1 MSDLLDPKSGN
12 APLHSRRAPLDIR
25 IYLLAL
31 GTFAIG
37 TDVFVIAGILPMIAR
52 DLGVSVEAAGQMV
65 TVYALTYALGSPIL
79 AALAARWR
87 RERVILLALAGF
99 ATADLVCSLAPS
111 FTILLAAR
119 FLAGASGALFS
130 PTAYTIAAALAPPER
145 RGAALARVALG
156 MTSATVMGVPLGTWV
171 GQHAGWH
178 VTFLLGFVLATSAA
192 VALRIGR
199 IPPLGTAGAPPLRT
213 RFAPLTRPRV
223 VASLVANLLWSVGN
237 YTVYTYSAVLF
248 GMRLGMDN
256 IALLLLGY
264 GLGGLSG
271 SQMGGRLVDRFGTTA
286 PILACVS
293 VNIANLALLN
303 ITGGSV
309 FGAAAALFVIA
320 FSGWAAFPAQQS
332 RLLTLEAAHGSLV
345 LSLISSTIYI
355 GSASGAALGGLLLAR
370 GAPSALPYAASLASA
385 SGLAIFILSL
395 RRTRAWR

>member
-1 MSDLLDPKSGN
+1 MTEPPAADPN
-12 APLHSRRAPLDIR
+12 RRQQPARTPLDIR

-37 TDVFVIAGILPMIAR
+37 TDVFVIAGILPMIAG
-52 DLGVSVEAAGQMV
+52 DLGVSIEAAGQMV

-79 AALAARWR
+79 AAFAAQWR

-99 ATADLVCSLAPS
+99 STADLVCSLAPS
-111 FTILLAAR
+111 FAILLAAR
-119 FLAGASGALFS
+119 FLAGASAALYA
-130 PTAYTIAAALAPPER
+130 PTAYTIAADLTPAER

-156 MTSATVMGVPLGTWV
+156 MTSATVMGVPFGTWI

-178 VTFLLGFVLATSAA
+178 VTFLMGFALAASAA
-192 VALRIGR
+192 VALRLGR
-199 IPPLGTAGAPPLRT
+199 IPPLGTAGVPPLRQ
-213 RFAPLTRPRV
+213 RFAPLTQPRV
-223 VASLVANLLWSVGN
+223 VASLLANLLWSVGN

-248 GMRLGMDN
+248 GARLGMEN

-271 SQMGGRLVDRFGTTA
+271 SQTGGRLVDRFGTTA
-286 PILACVS
+286 PILVCVS
-293 VNIANLALLN
+293 INIVNLAALN
-303 ITGGSV
+303 LTGGSV

-332 RLLTLEAAHGSLV
+332 RLLALEARHGALV

-355 GSASGAALGGLLLAR
+355 GSALGAALGGLLLAQ
-370 GAPSALPYAASLASA
+370 GAPSALPYAASLATSI
-385 SGLAIFILSL
+385 GLVVFLLSL
-395 RRTRAWR
+395 GRGRVWR

>member
-1 MSDLLDPKSGN
+1 VALKARS
-12 APLHSRRAPLDIR
+12 ARTPLDIR

-79 AALAARWR
+79 AALAAQWP

-111 FTILLAAR
+111 FAVLLAAR

-130 PTAYTIAAALAPPER
+130 PTAYTIAADLAPAER

-156 MTSATVMGVPLGTWV
+156 MTSATVMGVPLGAWV

-178 VTFLLGFVLATSAA
+178 MTFLLGFALAASAA
-192 VALRIGR
+192 VALRLGR
-199 IPPLGTAGAPPLRT
+199 IPPLGAAGAPPLRE
-213 RFAPLTRPRV
+213 RFAPLKRPRV
-223 VASLVANLLWSVGN
+223 VASLIANLLWSIGN

-248 GMRLGMDN
+248 GARLGMEN

-271 SQMGGRLVDRFGTTA
+271 SQTGGPLVDRFGTA
-286 PILACVS
+286 LPILVCVS
-293 VNIANLALLN
+293 INIVNLAALN
-303 ITGGSV
+303 LTGGSV

-332 RLLTLEAAHGSLV
+332 RLLALEARHGALV

-355 GSASGAALGGLLLAR
+355 GSALGAALGGLLLANR
-370 GAPSALPYAASLASA
+370 APSILPYAASLATS
-385 SGLAIFILSL
+385 SGLAVFLSSL
-395 RRTRAWR
+395 RRR

>member
-1 MSDLLDPKSGN
+1 VR
-12 APLHSRRAPLDIR
+12 AERAPLDIR

-37 TDVFVIAGILPMIAR
+37 TDVFVIAGILPMIAG
-52 DLGVSVEAAGQMV
+52 DLGVSIEAAGQMV

-79 AALAARWR
+79 AALAAQWR

-99 ATADLVCSLAPS
+99 SAADLVCSLAPS
-111 FTILLAAR
+111 FALLLAAR
-119 FLAGASGALFS
+119 FLAGASAALYA
-130 PTAYTIAAALAPPER
+130 PTAYTIAADLAPAER

-156 MTSATVMGVPLGTWV
+156 MTSATVMGVPLGTWI

-178 VTFLLGFVLATSAA
+178 VTFLMGFALAASAA
-192 VALRIGR
+192 VALRLGR
-199 IPPLGTAGAPPLRT
+199 IPPLGVAGVPPLRE

-223 VASLVANLLWSVGN
+223 VASLLANLLWSVGN

-248 GMRLGMDN
+248 GARLGMEN

-271 SQMGGRLVDRFGTTA
+271 SQTGGRLVDRFGTTA
-286 PILACVS
+286 PILVCVS
-293 VNIANLALLN
+293 INIVNLAALN
-303 ITGGSV
+303 LTGGSV

-332 RLLTLEAAHGSLV
+332 RLLALEARHGALV

-355 GSASGAALGGLLLAR
+355 GSALGAALGGLLLAQ
-370 GAPSALPYAASLASA
+370 GAPSVLPYAASLATA
-385 SGLAIFILSL
+385 SGLLVFLL
-395 RRTRAWR
+395 GLGRGRVWR